1 MGIAGRGAGE
11 AEPSAALVA
20 SGVRQPVEV
29 VDVQA
34 DVASG
39 GGGLVARA
47 GRAAQAFGGPAT
59 GHIGCGCRRRCRI
72 TEWCA
77 QSPVGSQVTEL
88 CFTGNSIRRCPPL
101 LLTHYV
107 ECVAILEPVA
117 KVSYQCISVLYGE
130 PGAVDMEGETCD
142 PA

>member
-34 DVASG
+34 DV
-39 GGGLVARA
+39 
-47 GRAAQAFGGPAT
+47 
-59 GHIGCGCRRRCRI
+59 
-72 TEWCA
+72 
-77 QSPVGSQVTEL
+77 
-88 CFTGNSIRRCPPL
+88 IRRCPPL
-101 LLTHYV
+101 LLTHYL